1 MTYAEELLFV
11 MPVIAIAMAAMGTI
25 VGTGVLCCPGEN
37 QVQRPMTKFHNFVI
51 HTRLM
56 VVILLLMLLVLW
68 INLIVVEG
76 ATAVVVADV
85 GDGDVVLFERSDLEA
100 P

>member
-1 MTYAEELLFV
+1 MTYTEELLFV

-68 INLIVVEG
+68 INLLMVEG
-76 ATAVVVADV
+76 IKAVVVADV